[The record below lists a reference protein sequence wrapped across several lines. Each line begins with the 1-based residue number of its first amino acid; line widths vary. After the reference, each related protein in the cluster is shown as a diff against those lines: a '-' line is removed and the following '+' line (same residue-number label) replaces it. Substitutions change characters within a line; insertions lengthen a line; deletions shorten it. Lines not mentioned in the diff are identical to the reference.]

1 MFNLSS
7 GLSEQERQEQHL
19 PLTPDD
25 VSTMAISIFMEVL
38 AIETHQGFMS
48 SYPQMTRTEVDP
60 DTFQSIQLSCKR
72 VMKEN
77 EHITIDS
84 FQEEDNPEIPED
96 PENRKEIEHMTPE
109 NKHIILE
116 TDNSVLIDCT
126 VQWMNMLNEDLQK
139 RILERVSF
147 VKKEV
152 EDEQD
157 VEEEEEE
164 EVKKEPE
171 VPPTTKASISVQT
184 DRPDEAPQPGSSQ
197 QREVPASTASSH
209 QREEAKEEKSIN
221 DDDTAPPLKKTATL
235 VWYGQDISGNEE
247 DSILRELSKCFSDG
261 YHSIWAG
268 FYNQGFPA
276 FPNIRHMLWHKS
288 LDRRANH
295 MT

>member
-1 MFNLSS
+1 
-7 GLSEQERQEQHL
+7 
-19 PLTPDD
+19 
-25 VSTMAISIFMEVL
+25 
-38 AIETHQGFMS
+38 
-48 SYPQMTRTEVDP
+48 
-60 DTFQSIQLSCKR
+60 
-72 VMKEN
+72 
-77 EHITIDS
+77 
-84 FQEEDNPEIPED
+84 
-96 PENRKEIEHMTPE
+96 MTPE

-164 EVKKEPE
+164 VKKEPE
-171 VPPTTKASISVQT
+171 VPPTTKVSIETQT
-184 DRPDEAPQPGSSQ
+184 DFPDEAPQSGSSH

-247 DSILRELSKCFSDG
+247 DSSLRIIQMF
-261 YHSIWAG
+261 
-268 FYNQGFPA
+268 F
-276 FPNIRHMLWHKS
+276 
-288 LDRRANH
+288 
-295 MT
+295 